1 MIFYSLVDFWKAST
15 KYLSEAGR
23 NSHQQ
28 YYSDFQT
35 ENEKYKMKNVIK
47 NRIKC
52 IKLYITDGMKASTSH
67 CKSMKQKVHS
77 CSIDW
82 R

>member
-28 YYSDFQT
+28 YYSDLQT
-35 ENEKYKMKNVIK
+35 ENEKYQMKNIIK
-47 NRIKC
+47 KYNKMHQTLHYRRNEEFDAFYFIF
-52 IKLYITDGMKASTSH
+52 
-67 CKSMKQKVHS
+67 
-77 CSIDW
+77 
-82 R
+82 